1 MEQIHYYNEIKEEIK
16 KLNQLVDE
24 ALENGTPI
32 IQDEAVMEQN
42 RKVDELIVKIQRNM
56 FNTVI
61 NERNDNQKDKNIPL
75 NDFQGYKDCILKEN

>member
-1 MEQIHYYNEIKEEIK
+1 MKQIHYYNEIKEEIK

-42 RKVDELIVKIQRNM
+42 RKVDELIVEIQRNM
-56 FNTVI
+56 FNTII

-75 NDFQGYKDCILKEN
+75 NDFKGYKDCILKEN